1 MTSQG
6 WQRTL
11 VVVAVL
17 AAWLGASGALR
28 GQGLTGQLSGT
39 VVDSSGSVLPGAAVT
54 IRNTGTQ
61 ATREVVTDSDGNF
74 VATELLAGTYDIT
87 VTLQGFKTFTQTAIV
102 LSANERVAVRAIT
115 LQVGEMNETISIVAE
130 AARIQTQS
138 AERSGLITQEQIKEI
153 ALKGRDYMGML
164 RLMPGVVDT
173 QNREAPGW
181 NNLGGLAIN
190 GGRVNTIN
198 LTYDGV
204 TNLDTGSNTGPF
216 LAPGL
221 DSIAEVKVLTS
232 NYQAEYGRSSGGTI
246 NVITKSGS
254 RDFRGGGF
262 FSKRSEDFNANE
274 WLNNRLNRPK
284 PPYSFDYSGYHI
296 GGPII
301 LPKFN
306 SERNKLFF
314 FWNQEFLPRTS
325 PGNLER
331 RTMPTDLEKR
341 GDFSQ
346 SFGTNGQLII
356 VRDPQT
362 GLPFPGNVIPANRID
377 ANGQALL
384 NLLPTPNLVD
394 PLRQAN
400 YTFQSEFEQPRNDQV
415 LRVDWNISPNT
426 TFYTRVNFGYE
437 AFKGGWGFVLNN
449 ANWPQLPI
457 AYEIHSYG
465 VVSTLLHTF
474 SPTLVGEL
482 TIGKNHGKQTVEP
495 LTDADFTRNVRA
507 NAGLGGLPS
516 FFPGANPEG
525 IVPNVFFTNTTGVNN
540 TNLSPSGVAL
550 ANLPTLGVE
559 GRYPFFG
566 QNDIWNVSYNMTK
579 VVNAHNFKAGIFM
592 EHTTRPAARS
602 SQFNGS
608 FNFDTNTQNPLNTGH
623 PFANALI
630 GAVNSY
636 SEATSH
642 PNAHATFTNF
652 EWFIQDNWRIRSNF
666 TIDAG
671 VRFYRIDPTNSKNS
685 QLAVFNPSAFNPANA
700 PLLIQPVATPEGRRG
715 RNPLTGEIVPA
726 VKIGTFVPGSGDVA
740 NGVQVFDESVLDV
753 PPIQVAPRI
762 GFSWDVHGDGRM
774 AVRGGFGVFPDRF
787 NDDIILQLVELSP
800 LVDTPTANYTTIR
813 DLLATPLSLSP
824 STTRFIDPNFKPQN
838 TKNWSIGVQR
848 DLGWGLVG
856 DVAYVGSIG
865 RRLLQQNNL
874 NAVPYGTN
882 FLPSSIDPTTGQALP
897 ANFLRPYRGWG
908 DIIVHEFAGFSDYH
922 ALQTSLTRRYTKGLR
937 MGMAYT
943 YSDAK
948 NVGGTTGTTNPTVN
962 PLLDVRERNYRSVG
976 RTHNLAVNYSYDIPS
991 LSESPVVKGVLG
1003 NWQLSGV
1010 TTWLSGET
1018 LSPSYSIQGVAD
1030 LTGGVGAG
1038 VDTRVDIVCDPNL
1051 PRGEREWNRAF
1062 RTECI
1067 KAPSAATNRI
1077 GTARNDELIGPGYLN
1092 WDISLAKAVPFGG
1105 TRRFLFRA
1113 ELYNA
1118 FNNVQFSTV
1127 NTSATF
1133 NAAGEQV
1140 NPEFGFYTNARP
1152 SRRIQLTARVEF

>member
-1 MTSQG
+1 VISQG

-17 AAWLGASGALR
+17 AAWLGASGALH

-39 VVDSSGSVLPGAAVT
+39 VSDSSGSVLPGAAVS
-54 IRNTGTQ
+54 IKNTGTQ
-61 ATREVVTDSDGNF
+61 ATREVVTDTDGNF
-74 VATELLAGTYDIT
+74 IATELLAGTYDIT
-87 VTLQGFKTFTQTAIV
+87 VSLQGFKTVTQTSVV
-102 LSANERVAVRAIT
+102 LSANERVALRTIT
-115 LQVGEMNETISIVAE
+115 LDVGEMAETISIVAE

-173 QNREAPGW
+173 ANREAPGW
-181 NNLGGLAIN
+181 NNLGGLSIN

-262 FSKRSEDFNANE
+262 FSKRHEDFNANE
-274 WLNNRLNRPK
+274 WLNNRTQRAK
-284 PPYSFDYSGYHI
+284 PPYRFDYSGYHI
-296 GGPII
+296 GGPIV

-306 SERNKLFF
+306 EGRNKLFF
-314 FWNQEFLPRTS
+314 FWNQEFLPRTN

-331 RTMPTDLEKR
+331 RTMPTEAERR

-346 SFGTNGQLII
+346 SFNTSGQLIV
-356 VRDPQT
+356 VRDPST
-362 GLPFPGNVIPANRID
+362 GLPFPGNVIPSNRID

-384 NLLPTPNLVD
+384 NLLPTPNATD
-394 PLRQAN
+394 PLRQYN
-400 YTFQSEFEQPRNDQV
+400 YTFQSSFEQPRNDQV
-415 LRVDWNISPNT
+415 VRVDWNIAPTT
-426 TFYTRVNFGYE
+426 TFYSRVNFGYE

-465 VVSTLLHTF
+465 VVNTLLHTF

-482 TIGKNHGKQTVEP
+482 TVGLNHGKQTVEP
-495 LTDADFTRNVRA
+495 LTPGDFDRNIRG
-507 NAGLGGLPS
+507 NAGLAGLPS

-525 IVPNVFFTNTTGVNN
+525 IVPNVFFTNTANVNGTG
-540 TNLSPSGVAL
+540 LSPSGVGL
-550 ANLPTLGVE
+550 SNMPTLGVE

-579 VVNAHNFKAGIFM
+579 VMSSHNFKAGVFM

-608 FNFDTNTQNPLNTGH
+608 LNFDNNTANPLNTGH

-630 GAVNSY
+630 GSVNSY
-636 SEATSH
+636 SEATQH
-642 PNAHATFTNF
+642 PDAHAKFTNW
-652 EWFIQDNWRIRSNF
+652 EWFIQDNWRVKPNF
-666 TIDAG
+666 TIDVG
-671 VRFYRIDPTNSKNS
+671 VRFYRIGPTQSVGD
-685 QLAVFNPSAFNPANA
+685 QLAIFRPELFNQANA
-700 PLLIQPVATPEGRRG
+700 PLLIQPVMTSDGRRG
-715 RNPLTGEIVPA
+715 RNPLTGEILPA
-726 VKIGTFVPGSGDVA
+726 VKIGTFVPGSGSTS
-740 NGVQVFDESVLDV
+740 NGIEVFDEKVLDS
-753 PPIQVAPRI
+753 PPIQVAPRV
-762 GFSWDVHGDGRM
+762 GFAWDVTGDGKTSI
-774 AVRGGFGVFPDRF
+774 RGGFGVFPDRF
-787 NDDIILQLVELSP
+787 NDDIVLQLVELSP
-800 LVDTPTANYTTIR
+800 LVDTPSANYTTIR

-824 STTRFIDPNFKPQN
+824 QNTRYINPDYKPQN

-848 DLGWGLVG
+848 DLGKGFVG
-856 DVAYVGSIG
+856 DVAYVGSVG
-865 RRLLQQNNL
+865 RRLLQTNNI

-882 FLPSSIDPTTGQALP
+882 FLASSIDPTTGGPLP
-897 ANFLRPYRGWG
+897 ANFLRPYRGYG
-908 DIIVHEFAGFSDYH
+908 DILVSEFAGFSDYH
-922 ALQTSLTRRYTKGLR
+922 ALQTSMTRRYTKGLR
-937 MGMAYT
+937 MGMSYT
-943 YSDAK
+943 YSLAK
-948 NVGGTTGTTNPTVN
+948 NVGGTTGTTNPQVN
-962 PLLDVRERNYRSVG
+962 PFLDVRARNYRDVG
-976 RTHNLAVNYSYDIPS
+976 RHHNLAVNYSYDLPTV
-991 LSESPVVKGVLG
+991 SENAVVKSVLG

-1018 LSPSYSIQGVAD
+1018 LSPTYTITGVSD
-1030 LTGGVGAG
+1030 LTGGAGAG

-1051 PRGEREWNRAF
+1051 SRGERDWNRAF
-1062 RTECI
+1062 KTECI
-1067 KAPSAATNRI
+1067 KAPSAASNRI
-1077 GTARNDELIGPGYLN
+1077 GTATNDEIMGPGYLN
-1092 WDISLAKAVPFGG
+1092 WDISVVKIVPFGG

-1118 FNNVQFSTV
+1118 FNNVQFSAV
-1127 NTSATF
+1127 NTSAVF
-1133 NAAGEQV
+1133 NAAGDQT
-1140 NPEFGFYTNARP
+1140 NPEFGFYTNTRP